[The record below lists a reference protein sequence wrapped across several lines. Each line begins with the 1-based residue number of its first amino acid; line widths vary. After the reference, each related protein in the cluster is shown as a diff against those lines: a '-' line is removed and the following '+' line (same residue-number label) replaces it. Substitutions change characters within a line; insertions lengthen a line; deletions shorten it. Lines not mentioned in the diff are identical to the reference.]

1 MDLEA
6 VIVIVHLPETKSVE
20 EVKKQGVQWPG
31 SLVPDIYRPTARMH
45 ASLPDDVHFIIP
57 VHQVAAAGLPIWHN
71 NYISGYSVNLAY
83 FHVQDFRLKLQAF
96 SNHPVISNHHSHI
109 SESKK
114 YEYT

>member
-71 NYISGYSVNLAY
+71 IISVGIVSTL
-83 FHVQDFRLKLQAF
+83 L
-96 SNHPVISNHHSHI
+96 ISMYKTSG
-109 SESKK
+109 
-114 YEYT
+114 